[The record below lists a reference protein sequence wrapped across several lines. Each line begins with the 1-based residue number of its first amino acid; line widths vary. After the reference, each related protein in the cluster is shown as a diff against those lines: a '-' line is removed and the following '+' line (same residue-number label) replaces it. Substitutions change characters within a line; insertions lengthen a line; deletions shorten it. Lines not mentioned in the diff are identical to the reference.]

1 MEASAVTICY
11 VLKRISLEQVFST
24 TIWASWSRPFLSCK
38 GIADRR
44 NVKWHWRFRLEGLTA
59 TFHKFS
65 RTSKIGVFRPHS
77 PTSHLPYSPFCPQWN
92 FARKTVSPTKR
103 LKGALQEGKELKSK
117 NEMIMR
123 VRRMTIE
130 QGMGAGLSR
139 FPNFHK
145 TGSVWGMKKLYYGSK
160 CLLVRCGDYIYNVSS
175 EPHIYYQATF

>member
-103 LKGALQEGKELKSK
+103 LKGASQEGKELKSK

-145 TGSVWGMKKLYYGSK
+145 TGSVRGMKKLYYGSK